1 MLGTEWGEATS
12 KETPYHEKW
21 SHSSCNL
28 LCVQPQAVFV
38 INSQASD
45 LSSKGLCVQKKKK
58 SLLAEVIRD
67 FSWGTRG
74 IGQM

>member
-1 MLGTEWGEATS
+1 M
-12 KETPYHEKW
+12 
-21 SHSSCNL
+21 
-28 LCVQPQAVFV
+28 